1 MSPKMPVHAASQAEA
16 EMNMTRDPGEMIR
29 MLEGSAETPSDW
41 QEDFLL
47 AVHGAPS
54 HETTIN
60 QQKENATNE
69 NTQLI
74 QEFQVPV
81 CQEFLPDGVV
91 TVAFND
97 AWSQQQV
104 SAPSVEL
111 FQDYSCPPQL
121 QTAPS
126 LYVVEGKE
134 DPEDEGIC
142 IESPSPPTDESGLLL
157 PPPSS
162 SPVLAVSQVTPPPP
176 SSISTITTLQP
187 VELFPTNI
195 TKNSS
200 PPASPEKQFFE
211 RHNIMK
217 WVIDD
222 GDQSD
227 IPELSHAPLS
237 VSAPRPQSGISGAP
251 APQSS
256 SCQVRVISFPA
267 SSSKSQD
274 SVLIA
279 PKPEIMENNDTVKV
293 EDNDSDWTPSPSPS
307 TQKRK
312 RGRPVD
318 VTPRKITAKLPRMR
332 RKSSANSDSDFSFPG
347 LAYQSDSASGL
358 TDDEVSA
365 LKYRRMRDLNN
376 EASRRCR
383 ENRKAKLGDAEAEL
397 DALQQRNITLK
408 QTVQEL
414 ETKVSRLKRKFL
426 ITVKQPSREIA
437 LARQRQLGQSL
448 TISPDMVGTFMTS
461 DSDIKPELDAFWS
474 SSS

>member
-1 MSPKMPVHAASQAEA
+1 MSPKMPAPATSQAE
-16 EMNMTRDPGEMIR
+16 EMNMTR
-29 MLEGSAETPSDW
+29 MLEGSAESLSDW

-54 HETTIN
+54 SEETVS
-60 QQKENATNE
+60 QQEENATNE

-111 FQDYSCPPQL
+111 FQDYSCPPEL

-142 IESPSPPTDESGLLL
+142 
-157 PPPSS
+157 
-162 SPVLAVSQVTPPPP
+162 
-176 SSISTITTLQP
+176 
-187 VELFPTNI
+187 
-195 TKNSS
+195 K
-200 PPASPEKQFFE
+200 KQFFE
-211 RHNIMK
+211 QHNIMK

-227 IPELSHAPLS
+227 IPELSHSPVS
-237 VSAPRPQSGISGAP
+237 VYTPRPRAGSSGGQAQSY
-251 APQSS
+251 SS
-256 SCQVRVISFPA
+256 RQVRVISSSA
-267 SSSKSQD
+267 TSSKSQD
-274 SVLIA
+274 SVLIS
-279 PKPEIMENNDTVKV
+279 PKPEIMDNDFTVKT

-307 TQKRK
+307 TQKRFASNKLLLYPQINNFHSRK
-312 RGRPVD
+312 RGRPLD

-332 RKSSANSDSDFSFPG
+332 RKSTVNSDSDLSFPG
-347 LAYQSDSASGL
+347 LAYQSDSASGR
-358 TDDEVSA
+358 TDEGVSA

-383 ENRKAKLGDAEAEL
+383 ENRKTKQGDAEAEL
-397 DALQQRNITLK
+397 DALRQKNITLK
-408 QTVQEL
+408 QNVHDL
-414 ETKVSRLKRKFL
+414 ESKVSRLKRKFL
-426 ITVKQPSREIA
+426 VSVKQPSREIA

-448 TISPDMVGTFMTS
+448 AISPDMVGTFMAPDADT
-461 DSDIKPELDAFWS
+461 KPELDAFWS